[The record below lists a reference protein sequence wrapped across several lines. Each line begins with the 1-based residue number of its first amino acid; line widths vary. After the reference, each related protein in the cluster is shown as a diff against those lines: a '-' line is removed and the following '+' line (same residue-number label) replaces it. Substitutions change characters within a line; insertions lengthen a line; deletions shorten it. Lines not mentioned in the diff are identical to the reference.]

1 MQIALSS
8 DGEQMLRD
16 ALARHPGQ
24 SPTQIVEGALAEQ
37 ARRERPPR
45 SGANLTVESFHAWL
59 DQFTVYSDRI
69 PAMPGETFS
78 REMIYQDH
86 D

>member
-1 MQIALSS
+1 MQVPLST
-8 DGEQMLRD
+8 DGEQLLRD

-24 SPTQIVEGALAEQ
+24 SPTQIVEELLAEQ
-37 ARRERPPR
+37 ARRERLPR
-45 SGANLTVESFHAWL
+45 SGAKLTVESFHAWL
-59 DQFTVYSDRI
+59 DQFTAYSERI
-69 PAMPGETFS
+69 PSLPGETFS

>member
-1 MQIALSS
+1 MQIPLSPG
-8 DGEQMLRD
+8 GEQLLRD

-24 SPTQIVEGALAEQ
+24 SPTQIVERLLTEQ

-45 SGANLTVESFHAWL
+45 SGTKLTVESFHAWL
-59 DQFTVYSDRI
+59 DQFTVYSERI
-69 PAMPGETFS
+69 PSMPGETFS